1 MNTAECNAYAKI
13 NLSLDITGRREDG
26 YHTVDM
32 VMQSVSLCD
41 RVRVTLNDTGEVILK
56 CSKPHIPCDGRN
68 TAYKAAQYYFDAT
81 GVPFGADI
89 YIEKHIPDQAGMGG
103 RQCGCSSRAEI
114 IKSSVCRSGG
124 GTAQYG
130 RAFVSRFAHRCRCAV
145 LHFKRH
151 ISLPW
156 HW

>member
-68 TAYKAAQYYFDAT
+68 TAYKAAQYYLT
-81 GVPFGADI
+81 LP
-89 YIEKHIPDQAGMGG
+89 
-103 RQCGCSSRAEI
+103 
-114 IKSSVCRSGG
+114 VCRS
-124 GTAQYG
+124 AQIFILKSISRIR
-130 RAFVSRFAHRCRCAV
+130 RAWAAAARMQQPC
-145 LHFKRH
+145 
-151 ISLPW
+151 
-156 HW
+156 

>member
-56 CSKPHIPCDGRN
+56 CSE
-68 TAYKAAQYYFDAT
+68 AAHPVRRAQH
-81 GVPFGADI
+81 GI
-89 YIEKHIPDQAGMGG
+89 Q
-103 RQCGCSSRAEI
+103 GCAVLFR
-114 IKSSVCRSGG
+114 R
-124 GTAQYG
+124 Y
-130 RAFVSRFAHRCRCAV
+130 RCAV
-145 LHFKRH
+145 RRRYLY
-151 ISLPW
+151 
-156 HW
+156 

>member
-103 RQCGCSSRAEI
+103 GSSRAEI
-114 IKSSVCRSGG
+114 IESSVRRSGG
-124 GTAQYG
+124 GAAQYG

>member
-56 CSKPHIPCDGRN
+56 CSKPHIPCDGATRH
-68 TAYKAAQYYFDAT
+68 TRLRSIILTLPVCRSAQIF
-81 GVPFGADI
+81 I
-89 YIEKHIPDQAGMGG
+89 LKSHIPDQAGMGAAA
-103 RQCGCSSRAEI
+103 RMQQPC
-114 IKSSVCRSGG
+114 
-124 GTAQYG
+124 
-130 RAFVSRFAHRCRCAV
+130 
-145 LHFKRH
+145 
-151 ISLPW
+151 
-156 HW
+156 